1 MKYIVHEPKYHPGQF
16 FNQKQLRYHQK
27 IYAEECEKLEQIEF
41 MYDVLII
48 VESLNNVWS
57 V

>member
-48 VESLNNVWS
+48 VENLNNVWS